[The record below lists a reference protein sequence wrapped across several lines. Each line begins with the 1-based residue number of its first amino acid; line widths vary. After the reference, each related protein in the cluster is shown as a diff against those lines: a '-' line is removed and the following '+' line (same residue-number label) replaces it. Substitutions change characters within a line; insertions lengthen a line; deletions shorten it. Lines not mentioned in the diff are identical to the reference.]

1 MIMPQSP
8 FSDIPQTPGA
18 TSPANSPPPV
28 AFQPPPQ
35 SVTQSLPSSPK
46 HSTSS
51 LGSVSRGRTNTGF
64 ASGSTSY
71 NLSTQKPAPQTRPS
85 FPPQQRSSLSSTIVP
100 QTQSPIVPA
109 APMVPSS
116 GPNYNISLSQA
127 APMQPLQPSFS
138 ALPPMQPSFTTQT
151 MAPSNPPTFS
161 SPPLM
166 APMMAPAM
174 SSVLTPSRPPQPAW
188 PANGGS
194 KALSK
199 DDWGDFDPLA

>member
-1 MIMPQSP
+1 MPQSP
-8 FSDIPQTPGA
+8 FSNILQTPAA

-46 HSTSS
+46 LSVSS

-85 FPPQQRSSLSSTIVP
+85 FPPQQRSSLS

-109 APMVPSS
+109 APMAAPMVPNS
-116 GPNYNISLSQA
+116 GPNYSISLPQA

-138 ALPPMQPSFTTQT
+138 ALPPMQPSFTTQS

-161 SPPLM
+161 SPSLM
-166 APMMAPAM
+166 APTMAPAM

-188 PANGGS
+188 PTNGGS
-194 KALSK
+194 KVLSK